1 MPTIAP
7 TILDAMD
14 ESDDGILIPGET
26 LIRLPRLGTVGPAK
40 DHPYARPSG
49 AVEDAVRVET
59 LSGGLFVLAWNTW
72 VGQDSGLARERVQC
86 LAGGPCPIVHSSR
99 RGGGV
104 TALRSHGQWNNVAIA
119 KRVVTAASVLPT
131 VTHGVVDVVRR
142 VVKDGAG
149 MQDLVFVPVPILV
162 VFGGK
167 DRPHGIFVYSQE
179 R

>member
-1 MPTIAP
+1 MQ
-7 TILDAMD
+7 TILDTMD
-14 ESDDGILIPGET
+14 ECDDGILIPGET
-26 LIRLPRLGTVGPAK
+26 LIQLPRMGQIGPAK

-49 AVEDAVRVET
+49 AVHDAVMVQT
-59 LSGGLFVLAWNTW
+59 LSGGVFVLAWNTW

-86 LAGGPCPIVHSSR
+86 LAGGPCPIVHSAQ

-119 KRVVTAASVLPT
+119 KRIVTAASVLPT
-131 VTHGVVDVVRR
+131 VTQGVVDVVRR
-142 VVKDGAG
+142 VITDGAG